1 MNEQEIRE
9 IVQQVLT
16 RSGPPLL
23 DNTIP
28 VEASARH
35 VHLTAQAVEAL
46 FGPGATLEPV
56 RELSQPGEFLS
67 DRRVRI
73 LTPKGELSGVAVL
86 GPVRSAIQAEL
97 SLTDARVLG
106 IQVPVNLSGD
116 LTGAADVYLMGTAGL
131 LEAKGCAIAARAH
144 IHMTQGDALR
154 LGVRHGQA
162 VKVRVHSRRPVVF
175 EQVPVRVSDKFALAM
190 HIDFDEANACCLE
203 PGCRGE
209 IIL

>member
-16 RSGPPLL
+16 RSGPVPM
-23 DNTIP
+23 DSTIP

-67 DRRVRI
+67 DKRVRI

>member
-16 RSGPPLL
+16 RSGPVPM
-23 DNTIP
+23 DSTIP

-154 LGVRHGQA
+154 LGVRHGQV

>member
-16 RSGPPLL
+16 RSGPVPM
-23 DNTIP
+23 DSTIP

-97 SLTDARVLG
+97 SLTDARALG